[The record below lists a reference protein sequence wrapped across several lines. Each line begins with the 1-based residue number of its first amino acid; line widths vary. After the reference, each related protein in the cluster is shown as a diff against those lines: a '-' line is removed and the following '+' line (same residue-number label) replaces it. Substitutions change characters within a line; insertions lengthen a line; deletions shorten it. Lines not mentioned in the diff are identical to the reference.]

1 MNNSLRPEYI
11 HERFGGQLQNGDVAK
26 YVLVPGSRKRVEW
39 FTQSWTNVQKKAS
52 HYEFL
57 LYSGE
62 FEGIPVSAC
71 STGIG
76 ARSTSI
82 AVDEIA
88 AMGGQTFIR
97 AGVTGSIQK
106 NVNVG
111 DLIIA
116 TAAVRMDKTSEHYV
130 CIEYP
135 AVADFE
141 VVCALIEAADKLGYP
156 YHIGVGATASSFYA
170 GEGMSGFNGYRHSD
184 MEHIVSDL
192 RAARVLDWDTET
204 STIFTLCG
212 LYGLRAGRINVVV
225 DDPATGHYN
234 PIGEPHLVETTL
246 EAVRILASWDQQKA
260 KSKARF
266 MLPLDP
272 LS

>member
-1 MNNSLRPEYI
+1 MNIPPRPEYI
-11 HERFGGQLQNGDVAK
+11 HERLGGQLQDGDIAK

-39 FTQSWTNVQKKAS
+39 FTRLWSDVQKKAS

-57 LYSGE
+57 VYTGE
-62 FEGIPVSAC
+62 YNGIPISAC

-82 AVDEIA
+82 AIDEMA
-88 AMGGQTFIR
+88 ALGGHTFIR
-97 AGVTGSIQK
+97 AGVTGSLQK

-135 AVADFE
+135 AIADFE
-141 VVCALIEAADKLGYP
+141 VVCALVEAAEILEYP

-170 GEGMSGFNGYRHSD
+170 GEGISGFNGYRHSGMD
-184 MEHIVSDL
+184 HIVSDL

-204 STIFTLCG
+204 ATIYTLCG

-234 PIGEPHLVETTL
+234 PIGESHLVETTL
-246 EAVRILASWDQQKA
+246 EAVRILASWDQE
-260 KSKARF
+260 KARSTAKYC
-266 MLPLDP
+266 LPLDP
-272 LS
+272 FS